1 MIAAVVL
8 AAGSS
13 RRMGRPKLTLELA
26 GKSLIER
33 TVEQAESAGL
43 GEIVVVTG
51 PETPS
56 IKQALAGTRARL
68 VYNPD
73 HLTGMAGSLRIGLQA
88 VSPEAEAIVVLLGD
102 QPFQDH
108 TVIERLVETYRSTG
122 KPIVVPRY
130 VGRRG
135 NPVLFDRSLFAELT
149 RQEGDQGGRAVIEA
163 DRGRVATVDFDTALP
178 QRDLDTWDDYLAARA
193 ELGEG

>member
-1 MIAAVVL
+1 VIAAVVL

-13 RRMGRPKLTLELA
+13 RRMGRPKLTLELG

-33 TVEQAESAGL
+33 TVERAESAGL

-56 IKQALAGTRARL
+56 IKQALAGARARL

-88 VSPEAEAIVVLLGD
+88 VSPETEAVVVLLGD

-130 VGRRG
+130 AGRRG
-135 NPVLFDRSLFAELT
+135 NPVLFERTLFAELT
-149 RQEGDQGGRAVIEA
+149 LQEGDQGGRAVIEA
-163 DRGRVATVDFDTALP
+163 DPGRVATVDFETALP

>member
-1 MIAAVVL
+1 VIAAVVL

-13 RRMGRPKLTLELA
+13 RRMGRPKLTLELG

-33 TVEQAESAGL
+33 TVERAESAGL

-56 IKQALAGTRARL
+56 IKQALAGARARL

-88 VSPEAEAIVVLLGD
+88 VSPETEAVVVLLGD

-130 VGRRG
+130 AGRRG
-135 NPVLFDRSLFAELT
+135 TPVLFERTLFAELT
-149 RQEGDQGGRAVIEA
+149 LQEGDQGGRAVIEA
-163 DRGRVATVDFDTALP
+163 DPGRVATVDFETALP